1 MAVSDQAKERLC
13 PAVSQYGPAN
23 VRDLEPGKKMK
34 WCTCGLS
41 KTQPWCDG
49 AHKGTGFK
57 SLKWIVPEKPQ
68 SVYSICMCKHT
79 QNPPFCDATHTN
91 LPAAV
96 EQTQTS
102 CPGRSDHHMRA
113 CPKLCTKCGWVPD
126 F

>member
-1 MAVSDQAKERLC
+1 MASFTDEKDSLQ
-13 PAVSQYGPAN
+13 PAVCMYGPAN
-23 VRDLEPGKKMK
+23 VRNLEPGKKMK

-57 SLKWIVPEKPQ
+57 SLKWIVPSKPQ
-68 SVYSICMCKHT
+68 SLYSICLCKHT
-79 QNPPFCDATHTN
+79 KDPPFCDATHTN
-91 LPAAV
+91 LPDTI
-96 EQTQTS
+96 EQLKKVCPIKDDHQTK
-102 CPGRSDHHMRA
+102 